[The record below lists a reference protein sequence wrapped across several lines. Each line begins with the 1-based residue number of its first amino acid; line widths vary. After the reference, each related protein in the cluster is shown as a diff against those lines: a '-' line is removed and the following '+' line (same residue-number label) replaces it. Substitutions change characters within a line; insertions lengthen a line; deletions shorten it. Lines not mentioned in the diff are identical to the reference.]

1 METES
6 VFFSRSLKNLFVAL
20 TETFTCVL
28 LKGRLHKKIKL
39 RLNSTSAVAK
49 RKRARKVIS

>member
-1 METES
+1 METVS

-39 RLNSTSAVAK
+39 SLNSTSAVAK